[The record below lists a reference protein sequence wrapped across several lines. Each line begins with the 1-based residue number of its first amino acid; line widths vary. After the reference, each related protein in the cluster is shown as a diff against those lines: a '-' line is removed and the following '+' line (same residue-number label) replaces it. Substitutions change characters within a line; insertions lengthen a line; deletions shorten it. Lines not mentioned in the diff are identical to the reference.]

1 MFKELL
7 ASELGQILGWH
18 ISADPKSK
26 IDKQRGDRMTKMRL
40 ISNLVLVAL
49 LTACAPA
56 SADLSADEQI
66 ATIVAGTMVA
76 QASQGT
82 AATTEPI
89 DGEVQ
94 VENNYGA
101 CANTGDISVAY
112 VKDRNLYLWVEGGA
126 SMQLTA
132 SNDVTDADVS
142 DDGCRIAYL
151 REVPSPVYNPD
162 AAEFA
167 GAEFVSELW
176 VLSSDGSAN
185 QKLAGLEFFAT
196 LPAPEQGTV
205 YTLHRFG
212 WQPGTHNVAYSTR
225 LAYTGPGVAS
235 NNDIYLISANG
246 GAANTLLP
254 MAQGGDF
261 YFSPDGQ
268 KVAFTTASSAG
279 VVNVDGS
286 GLMTDLITF
295 PIVIT
300 YSEYLYYPPV
310 AWTPD
315 SNSFMV
321 AVPPEEGLAEPVDG
335 VYPETT
341 LWYVPLDGTA
351 PFEAGAVQTVWF
363 VTDEVQF
370 SPDAG
375 RIAYVRQIGE
385 VEAGE
390 FELVTALSDGSNESP
405 AVFANEIMFG
415 DWAPDN
421 MRYIYYITMGPNF
434 QLYHGSVD
442 SPNVTPIS
450 TLTAFQAAS
459 AIVDWVEGENFV
471 LMVQGDAGS
480 ELSLMQTSGAGVMI
494 DTSSSPFIAFDVA
507 N

>member
-1 MFKELL
+1 
-7 ASELGQILGWH
+7 
-18 ISADPKSK
+18 
-26 IDKQRGDRMTKMRL
+26 MTKMRL
-40 ISNLVLVAL
+40 LSGLML
-49 LTACAPA
+49 LAMLAACAPA
-56 SADLSADEQI
+56 AADLSADDQI
-66 ATIVAGTMVA
+66 ATLVAATMVA

-94 VENNYGA
+94 VEVTYGS
-101 CANTGDISVAY
+101 CANSGSISVAY
-112 VKDRNLYLWVEGGA
+112 VKDRNLYVWVEGGA
-126 SMQLTA
+126 SAQLTA
-132 SNDVTDADVS
+132 SNDVIDADIA
-142 DDGCRIAYL
+142 DDGCRIAYS
-151 REVPSPVYNPD
+151 REIPNPNYNPSG
-162 AAEFA
+162 AVEFA
-167 GAEFVSELW
+167 GAEFVNELW
-176 VLSSDGSAN
+176 VVSSDGSGN

-196 LPAPEQGTV
+196 LPAPEQGTT

-212 WQPGTHNVAYSTR
+212 WQPGTHTVAYSTR

-235 NNDIYLISANG
+235 NNDIYLVSANG
-246 GAANTLLP
+246 GNANTLLP
-254 MAQGGDF
+254 MGQGGDF

-268 KVAFTTASSAG
+268 RVAFTTASSAG

-286 GLMTDLITF
+286 GLMTDLIAF
-295 PIVIT
+295 PLVIT

-321 AVPPEEGLAEPVDG
+321 AVPPEDGLAPPVDG

-341 LWYVPLDGTA
+341 LYYVPLDGTPA
-351 PFEAGAVQTVWF
+351 FEAGAVQTVWF

-375 RIAYVRQIGE
+375 RIAYVRQFGE
-385 VEAGE
+385 VEAGQ
-390 FELVTALSDGSNESP
+390 FELVAALSDGSNESP

-421 MRYIYYITMGPNF
+421 TRYIYYITMGPSF

-450 TLTAFQAAS
+450 TLTAFQAAG
-459 AIVDWVEGENFV
+459 ALVDWVEGESFV
-471 LMVQGDAGS
+471 LLVQGDAGS

-494 DTSSSPFIAFDVA
+494 DTSSSPFISFDVA

>member
-1 MFKELL
+1 MTKTSLISCVLVLSLL
-7 ASELGQILGWH
+7 A
-18 ISADPKSK
+18 
-26 IDKQRGDRMTKMRL
+26 
-40 ISNLVLVAL
+40 
-49 LTACAPA
+49 ACAPA
-56 SADLSADEQI
+56 ATNLSADDQI
-66 ATIVAGTMVA
+66 ATMVAGTMVA

-94 VENNYGA
+94 VEASYA
-101 CANTGDISVAY
+101 SCANTGAISVAY
-112 VKDRNLYLWVEGGA
+112 VKDSNLYLWIEGGA
-126 SMQLTA
+126 SIQLTA
-132 SNDVTDADVS
+132 SNDVTDTDIS

-151 REVPSPVYNPD
+151 RQVPNPAYNPASAD
-162 AAEFA
+162 ASGPES
-167 GAEFVSELW
+167 VSELW
-176 VLSSDGSAN
+176 VVSSDGGAN
-185 QKLAGLEFFAT
+185 QKLAGTEFFAT
-196 LPAPEQGTV
+196 LPAPEAGTT
-205 YTLHRFG
+205 YTLYRFG
-212 WQPGTHNVAYSTR
+212 WQPGTHNVAFSTR
-225 LAYTGPGVAS
+225 LAFAGPGLAT
-235 NNDIYLISANG
+235 NNDIYLVSANG
-246 GAANTLLP
+246 GNANTLLP
-254 MAQGGDF
+254 MGQGGDF

-268 KVAFTTASSAG
+268 RVAFTTASSAN
-279 VVNVDGS
+279 VINVDGS

-300 YSEYLYYPPV
+300 YSEYLYFPPV

-315 SNSFMV
+315 SASFMV
-321 AVPPEEGLAEPVDG
+321 AVPPEDGLAPPVDG

-341 LWYVPLDGTA
+341 LYYVPLDGTP

-370 SPDAG
+370 SPDAS

-421 MRYIYYITMGPNF
+421 TRYIYYITMGPSF
-434 QLYHGSVD
+434 QLFLGTVND
-442 SPNVTPIS
+442 PNVTPIS

-459 AIVDWVEGENFV
+459 AVVDWVEGESFV
-471 LMVQGDAGS
+471 LFVQGAAGA

-494 DTSSSPFIAFDVA
+494 DTSASPFISFDVA